1 MMTFKQL
8 EALYWVV
15 QSGGFAQ
22 AAQKLHT
29 STSAVSKRVHELE
42 AGFDLELFDRT
53 QRTARLTEKGEEMF
67 VLAKKLL
74 EQRDAAIDQIG
85 KPEVIE
91 RRVRIGVTEFTA
103 MTWLHRLVE
112 AIQRYYPKV
121 TIEPDVDASGNL
133 KDKLLSDELDLVLV
147 PDVFAE
153 AHLPNH
159 VVGKFSSVWMCKP
172 GFVEPGKR
180 FRLHELASRRLL
192 LQGSRSGAGTAHNS
206 WMKSLGVQ
214 PSDVIIVNNLVAM
227 MGLTMSGLGIGC
239 MPEQC
244 LAPMVANGS
253 LMVVPCTP
261 TPPEMTYVAMYK
273 GDQRSTL
280 ISSIVM
286 LSQECCDFSRM
297 FDISSPASPGE
308 AGKLYVS

>member
-15 QSGGFAQ
+15 QLGGFSQ

-42 AGFDLELFDRT
+42 ASFDLELFDRT

-74 EQRDAAIDQIG
+74 EHRDNAIEQIG
-85 KPEVIE
+85 KSEVIE

-112 AIQRYYPKV
+112 AIQRCYPKV

-133 KDKLLSDELDLVLV
+133 REKLLTDELDLVLV

-153 AHLPNH
+153 AHLPSH
-159 VVGKFSSVWMCKP
+159 VVGEFSSVWMCKP
-172 GFVEPGKR
+172 GFVEPGKT

-192 LQGSRSGAGTAHNS
+192 LQGSRSGAGMAHNS

-214 PSDVIIVNNLVAM
+214 PSNVIIVNNLVAM
-227 MGLTMSGLGIGC
+227 IGLTASGLGIGC
-239 MPEQC
+239 MPEKC

-253 LMVVPCTP
+253 LMVIPCTP
-261 TPPEMTYVAMYK
+261 APPVMKYVAMYK

-297 FDISSPASPGE
+297 FEISSRGRSVDPVG
-308 AGKLYVS
+308 

>member
-15 QSGGFAQ
+15 QSGGFSQ
-22 AAQKLHT
+22 AAHKLHT

-53 QRTARLTEKGEEMF
+53 QRTARLTEKGEQMF

-74 EQRDAAIDQIG
+74 EHRDAAIDQIG
-85 KPEVIE
+85 RPEVIE

-103 MTWLHRLVE
+103 MTWLHRLVD
-112 AIQRYYPKV
+112 AIQRCYPKV
-121 TIEPDVDASGNL
+121 IIEPDVDASGNL
-133 KDKLLSDELDLVLV
+133 KDKLLADELDLVLV
-147 PDVFAE
+147 PDVYAE
-153 AHLPNH
+153 AHLRSH
-159 VVGKFSSVWMCKP
+159 AVGAFSSVWMCKP
-172 GFVEPGKR
+172 GFVEADR
-180 FRLHELASRRLL
+180 SFRLHELASRRLL

-214 PSDVIIVNNLVAM
+214 PTDVIIVNNLVAM

-239 MPEQC
+239 MPEEC

-253 LMVVPCTP
+253 LMVIPCTP
-261 TPPEMTYVAMYK
+261 APPKMTYIAMYK

-297 FDISSPASPGE
+297 FDISAPAAAEGAGSSPR
-308 AGKLYVS
+308 

>member
-1 MMTFKQL
+1 MLTFKQL

-15 QSGGFAQ
+15 QAGGFSQ

-42 AGFDLELFDRT
+42 ASFDLELFDRT

-67 VLAKKLL
+67 VLARKLL
-74 EQRDAAIDQIG
+74 EHRDAAIDQIG

-91 RRVRIGVTEFTA
+91 RRVRIGVTELTA

-133 KDKLLSDELDLVLV
+133 KDKLLTDELDLVLV

-153 AHLPNH
+153 AHLPSH
-159 VVGKFSSVWMCKP
+159 VVGRFSSVWMCKP

-192 LQGSRSGAGTAHNS
+192 LQGSKTGAGTALNG

-239 MPEQC
+239 MPEEC
-244 LAPMVANGS
+244 MAPMVANGS
-253 LMVVPCTP
+253 LMVIPCTP
-261 TPPEMTYVAMYK
+261 APPEMTYVAMYK

-297 FDISSPASPGE
+297 FEISSPRPSVDPIG
-308 AGKLYVS
+308 

>member
-15 QSGGFAQ
+15 RSGGFSQ

-29 STSAVSKRVHELE
+29 STSAISKRVHELE
-42 AGFDLELFDRT
+42 TGFDLELFDRS

-91 RRVRIGVTEFTA
+91 RRVRIGVTELTA

-133 KDKLLSDELDLVLV
+133 KDKLLSGELDVVLV

-153 AHLPNH
+153 AHLPSN
-159 VVGKFSSVWMCKP
+159 VVGEFHSVWMCKP
-172 GFVEPGKR
+172 GFVEPGKH

-192 LQGSRSGAGTAHNS
+192 LQGSKSGAGTAHNS
-206 WMKSLGVQ
+206 WMNSLGIH
-214 PSDVIIVNNLVAM
+214 PTDVIIVNNLMAM
-227 MGLTMSGLGIGC
+227 MGLTTSGLGIGC
-239 MPEQC
+239 MPEKC
-244 LAPMVANGS
+244 LAPLVENGS
-253 LMVVPCTP
+253 LVVVPCTP
-261 TPPEMTYVAMYK
+261 APPVMRYIAMYK
-273 GDQRSTL
+273 PDQRSTL

-297 FDISSPASPGE
+297 FETTGKGGPAPISA
-308 AGKLYVS
+308 VI